1 MTMTKTMT
9 KTSFRKKLLA
19 AGLLAAT
26 VASAPVVAK
35 VSPEEAAKLGKSL
48 TAFGAEKSG
57 NADGSIPPY
66 EGGITKAPACYD
78 GTEFLCNPFPD
89 DKPVFTI
96 TKANYQQHKDK
107 LADGHIAMFE
117 KYDTFKMP
125 IYPSRRSTAFPKV
138 VIDETL
144 KNATT
149 TELAK
154 GGNGLQNFASWGYPF
169 PIPNDGVEA
178 IWNHIVRYRGTGA
191 RRITGQATPQANGSY
206 NVVLFEDEI
215 VFRRAVEDLDP
226 GEDENVLF
234 YFKQK
239 VKSPARLAGNVLL
252 VHETIDQVKEPRKAW
267 IYNAGQ
273 RRVRRAPQVAYD
285 GPGTASDGL
294 RTADNFDMYN
304 GAPDRY
310 NWKLVGKKEMYIP
323 YNGYKLDEKGVKY
336 DDIIKPGHLN
346 PELTRYELHRVWVV
360 EAKLKEGTRHI
371 YGARTFYLDE
381 DSWQAGVI
389 DLYDGRGNLWRVQ
402 EAHHMQYYN
411 ATVPWYAMETV
422 YDLQNGRYLALGLEN
437 EEEDGVIF
445 DIKTSKVDW
454 KPQALRREGRR

>member
-1 MTMTKTMT
+1 MTK
-9 KTSFRKKLLA
+9 KSLSRKFLA
-19 AGLLAAT
+19 VGLLAASI
-26 VASAPVVAK
+26 ASVPALAK
-35 VSPEEAAKLGKSL
+35 VSPEEAAKLGDTL
-48 TAFGAEKSG
+48 TKVGAEKAG

-66 EGGITKAPACYD
+66 EGGLTEAPACYK
-78 GTEFLCNPFPD
+78 GGSFLCNPYPD

-96 TKANYQQHKDK
+96 TKDNYQQHKDK
-107 LADGHIAMFE
+107 LSDGHIAMFE

-125 IYPSRRSTAFPKV
+125 VYPTRRSAALPDV
-138 VIDETL
+138 ALEETI
-144 KNATT
+144 KNATN
-149 TELAK
+149 TEMVA
-154 GGNGLQNFASWGYPF
+154 GGNGLKNFGSWGYPF
-169 PIPNDGVEA
+169 PIAQNGLEA

-191 RRITGQATPQANGSY
+191 RRLTGQATPQTNGDF

-294 RTADNFDMYN
+294 RTADNFDLYN

-310 NWKLVGKKEMYIP
+310 NWELVGKKEMYIP
-323 YNGYKLDEKGVKY
+323 YNGYKLDEKGVPY
-336 DDIIKPGHLN
+336 EDIIKPHHMN
-346 PELTRYELHRVWVV
+346 PDLTRYELHRVWEVK
-360 EAKLKEGTRHI
+360 ATLKQGTRHI

-381 DSWQAGVI
+381 DTWQAAVI

-402 EAHHMQYYN
+402 EAHFMQYYN

-437 EEEDGVIF
+437 NEEEGVIF
-445 DIKTSKVDW
+445 GIKTSKIDW